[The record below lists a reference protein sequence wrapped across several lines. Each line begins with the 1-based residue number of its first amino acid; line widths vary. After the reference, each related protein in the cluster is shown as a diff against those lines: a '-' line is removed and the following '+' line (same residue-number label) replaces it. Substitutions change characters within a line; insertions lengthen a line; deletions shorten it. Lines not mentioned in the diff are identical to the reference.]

1 MLCSCSLINSLFY
14 KVVIPVTLCIVIIM
28 VYIMLGAVMFH
39 NWEGWDLISS
49 AYFCFITLTTVNTWS
64 KMKIQ
69 ICAIRLVLGTWCQ
82 QEVSLATRKPDWLA
96 SCKCLPQWATASLAL
111 PSLPCASPSSRC
123 VSNIEQYCHHY
134 HSLPRLIWMPP
145 FPQLPQLPS
154 LPCVS
159 SLYRWVLL
167 FLW

>member
-1 MLCSCSLINSLFY
+1 MLFSCSLINSLFY

-69 ICAIRLVLGTWCQ
+69 ICAIRLVSETWCQ
-82 QEVSLATRKPDWLA
+82 QEVSLPTR
-96 SCKCLPQWATASLAL
+96 
-111 PSLPCASPSSRC
+111 
-123 VSNIEQYCHHY
+123 
-134 HSLPRLIWMPP
+134 RLD
-145 FPQLPQLPS
+145 
-154 LPCVS
+154 
-159 SLYRWVLL
+159 
-167 FLW
+167 